1 MIDPAAILAHDFG
14 LPEQTYTPRDA
25 ILYALGVGLG
35 SDALDTG
42 VLAFLDE
49 RSLAVLPTFAVTLC
63 TPGMWIRDPALGVDF
78 AKLVHSAQSADFIA
92 SLPPQ
97 AHVRGEAQVLS
108 LTDRGEGKA
117 AVPVLER
124 RIFDAASG
132 ELEFQIWRGAGA
144 AARFAAYVGTRKLL
158 DQGEIAWRDA

>member
-1 MIDPAAILAHDFG
+1 VIDPAAILVYDFG
-14 LPEQTYTPRDA
+14 QPAQAYSPRDA
-25 ILYALGVGLG
+25 ILHAPGAGLG
-35 SDALDTG
+35 GDPIDTAD
-42 VLAFLDE
+42 LAFLDE
-49 RSLAVLPTFAVTLC
+49 QALSVLPTFAVKLC
-63 TPGMWIRDPALGVDF
+63 APGMWIRDPALGVDF
-78 AKLVHSAQSADFIA
+78 GKLVHAAQPAEFLA
-92 SLPPQ
+92 PLPFE
-97 AHVRGEAQVLS
+97 ACACGEAQVIS
-108 LTDRGEGKA
+108 LTDRGEGKG